1 MLQMAF
7 IRALLQQASA
17 EGSRSTA
24 LKPLGWLVGMLCA
37 ASIAMFSFSNPI
49 PLWAGITFVALTAT
63 TVAGYLIA
71 YFYLMLKDR
80 DALRSERYSIQK
92 LAIEKGIVGDNISGV
107 LQIDEIETPKLLSEA
122 SAEHEAQK

>member
-1 MLQMAF
+1 MAS

-37 ASIAMFSFSNPI
+37 ASIALFSFSNPI
-49 PLWAGITFVALTAT
+49 PPWVGITFVALTTVA
-63 TVAGYLIA
+63 VAGYLIA
-71 YFYLMLKDR
+71 YFYLMIKDR

-92 LAIEKGIVGDNISGV
+92 LAIEKGIVGDDISGV

-122 SAEHEAQK
+122 SAEQEARE

>member
-7 IRALLQQASA
+7 IRALFQQASA

-37 ASIAMFSFSNPI
+37 ATLAFFSFSS
-49 PLWAGITFVALTAT
+49 PLPLGVGVTFVALTVLA
-63 TVAGYLIA
+63 VGGYLVA
-71 YFYLMLKDR
+71 YFYLMIKDR
-80 DALRSERYSIQK
+80 DSLRSERYSIQK

-107 LQIDEIETPKLLSEA
+107 LSIDEIETPKLLSEA
-122 SAEHEAQK
+122 SAEQEDEK

>member
-1 MLQMAF
+1 MAF

-37 ASIAMFSFSNPI
+37 SSIALFSFSNPI
-49 PLWAGITFVALTAT
+49 PLWVGITFVALTVLA
-63 TVAGYLIA
+63 VAGYLIA
-71 YFYLMLKDR
+71 YFFLMIKDR

-122 SAEHEAQK
+122 SAEQETQK